1 MPRLPAKLKTLLM
14 LAKSL
19 QKQKSNFSRSALFH
33 KKTRVSLN
41 YFVSD
46 CRLNGVFS
54 RDNLPRIKDGPY
66 VINLDDKKIK
76 RTHWVSLFTNRNI
89 TIYFDSFG
97 IKFIPQEELSKIK
110 DKFIMRNMFRVQ
122 DDGSFMSRILVFLS

>member
-1 MPRLPAKLKTLLM
+1 M

-19 QKQKSNFSRSALFH
+19 QKQKSNFSRTALFH